1 MYGVASDKRIKMPN
15 LLLIF
20 GNGRN
25 VGKTYLARS
34 IITRFSKNTSVIG
47 VKISPHFHP
56 FENKKILFKSDDFVI
71 IEEDQINRKDSSL
84 MLQAGAE
91 KVYFVMSEQKNLK
104 KAFLKLQDYLPET
117 AIVCESGGL
126 IELVNPGLGFFVNKK
141 DQPITKNKYDQFAP
155 IMVINNEGRLNFDIN
170 SIHFKNNRFSKIVQ

>member
-1 MYGVASDKRIKMPN
+1 MPN

-34 IITRFSKNTSVIG
+34 IIKELSKKTSVTG

-56 FENKKILFKSDDFVI
+56 LQNNKILFRSEEFVI
-71 IEEDQINRKDSSL
+71 TEENLINQKDSSL
-84 MLQAGAE
+84 LLQAGAE
-91 KVYFVMSEQKNLK
+91 KVFFVMAEQNNLK
-104 KAFLKLQDYLPET
+104 MAFLQLMEFLPPH

-126 IELVNPGLGFFVNKK
+126 IEFVDPGLGFFVNKK
-141 DQPITKNKYDQFAP
+141 DQPVTKKQYARFAP
-155 IMVINNEGRLNFDIN
+155 VMVTNDGGTLDVDSK
-170 SIHFKNNRFSKIVQ
+170 SIQFKNNRFRTVQPIKPT